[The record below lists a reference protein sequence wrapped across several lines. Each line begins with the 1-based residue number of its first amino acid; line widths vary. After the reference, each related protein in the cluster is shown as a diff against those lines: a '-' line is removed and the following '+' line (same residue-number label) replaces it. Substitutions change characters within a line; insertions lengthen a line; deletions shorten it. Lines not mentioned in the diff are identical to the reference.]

1 MKANCSRCGKVTE
14 FVQIETMTKAG
25 DHGYCAATG
34 WRCSQCG
41 FVPFVA
47 PEEVK
52 GEK

>member
-14 FVQIETMTKAG
+14 FCKIETVMRAG
-25 DHGYCAATG
+25 DHGFCKSTG